1 MLETKA
7 NRHGWFI
14 TVIGTLFLFYSALQ
28 THLMTSLHN
37 ELIKEFNT
45 TTAKVS
51 LLSAWGFY
59 ANVLTLLP
67 AGLLLDRFSV
77 KKIMLINLTIAVFG
91 TLVFAFAKALLVASI
106 GRFLCGAMMSFG
118 FIACLKLASYHLPP
132 KEMARAASV
141 IVSIGMMGGVCAQI
155 VLTAINGTFGWRV
168 VLFFVAC
175 VGILIMVI
183 LGAVLKD
190 THEEKKLKKA
200 LKFPVW
206 EGLKEII
213 KQKQNWLSSFY
224 ICFLNLP
231 ISVLGALFGIS
242 YLAKVHH
249 LTNLQASGV
258 TSMLF
263 IGYIIGAP
271 IFAWI
276 SDKIQRRKPPMIVG
290 AFLCLFF
297 MLVILYTSH
306 LSYCLLYLLFF
317 LVGITSAAQVI
328 GYPII
333 GENNRPR
340 LMATAM
346 SFAGLVVAAIG
357 YGLALPL
364 VGGILDA
371 TLAKFAAHGIEAQG
385 PAFFRALSIIPLG
398 IFGGI
403 ILSILIK
410 ETRCKPQKGSSYEIS
425 QNK

>member
-7 NRHGWFI
+7 DRKGWFI

-28 THLMTSLHN
+28 THLMTSLHE
-37 ELIKEFNT
+37 ELIKTFDT

-77 KKIMLINLTIAVFG
+77 KKLMLINLAIAVFG
-91 TLVFAFAKALLVASI
+91 TLVFAFSNALLVASI
-106 GRFLCGAMMSFG
+106 GRFLCGSMMSFG

-132 KEMARAASV
+132 KEMGRAAAV
-141 IVSIGMMGGVCAQI
+141 IVSIGMMGGVFAQI

-168 VLFFVAC
+168 ALFSVAC
-175 VGILIMVI
+175 VGVLIMFI
-183 LGAVLKD
+183 IGAVLKD
-190 THEEKKLKKA
+190 TNEEKTLKKA
-200 LKFPVW
+200 LKLPIW
-206 EGLKEII
+206 DGLKEII
-213 KQKQNWLSSFY
+213 KQTQNWLGSFY

-242 YLAKVHH
+242 YLVNVHH
-249 LTNLQASGV
+249 LTNLQAAGIS
-258 TSMLF
+258 SMLF

-271 IFAWI
+271 VFAWV
-276 SDKIQRRKPPMIVG
+276 SDKIQRRKPPMILG
-290 AFLCLFF
+290 AFCCLFF
-297 MLVILYTSH
+297 MLVILYTPH

-317 LVGITSAAQVI
+317 LVGFSSAAQVI
-328 GYPII
+328 GYPLIA
-333 GENNRPR
+333 ENNRPMV
-340 LMATAM
+340 MATAM

-364 VGGILDA
+364 VGGILDT
-371 TLAKFAAHGIEAQG
+371 TLAKFAALGIAAQG

-403 ILSILIK
+403 VFSILIK
-410 ETRCKPQKGSSYEIS
+410 ETRCKPQKGSPYEI
-425 QNK
+425 